1 MQASPIRSG
10 PTGLTMVQVLG
21 LKEEAERLNPFLGD
35 AWPTQP
41 YSVDPVAT
49 VVLMIEL

>member
-1 MQASPIRSG
+1 
-10 PTGLTMVQVLG
+10 
-21 LKEEAERLNPFLGD
+21 LNPFLGD
-35 AWPTQP
+35 AWPALP